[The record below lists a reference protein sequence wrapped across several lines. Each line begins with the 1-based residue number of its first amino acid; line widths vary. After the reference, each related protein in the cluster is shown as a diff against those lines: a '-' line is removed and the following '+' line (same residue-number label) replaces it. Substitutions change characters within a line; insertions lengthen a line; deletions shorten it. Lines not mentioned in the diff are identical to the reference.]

1 MMQRRRRS
9 LLAATVLACVGIL
22 CVPGTV
28 FGATTSTGVSS
39 DMGNASS
46 LAPGMAYTVQP
57 GDTLRSIATLINPD
71 EVAHVIA
78 QLQAELGSSVVVPG
92 ELVYVP

>member
-1 MMQRRRRS
+1 
-9 LLAATVLACVGIL
+9 
-22 CVPGTV
+22 
-28 FGATTSTGVSS
+28 
-39 DMGNASS
+39 
-46 LAPGMAYTVQP
+46 MAYTVQP

-78 QLQAELGSSVVVPG
+78 QLETELGSSVVIPG